1 MSWGTTKSQYH
12 PDEPSDFLRRYRKYF
27 DAVIFSQFFFT
38 TFFFQSSDSNK
49 NDEDMINVSG
59 HESKKHSTS
68 GLKKSA
74 AGICVGM
81 GSFADPAELAGLAH
95 FLEHMVGAF
104 LR

>member
-1 MSWGTTKSQYH
+1 
-12 PDEPSDFLRRYRKYF
+12 
-27 DAVIFSQFFFT
+27 
-38 TFFFQSSDSNK
+38 
-49 NDEDMINVSG
+49 MINVSG

-81 GSFADPAELAGLAH
+81 GSFADPAELPGLAH